1 MPDPIAERPSD
12 MKRRAWKLLLD
23 ASACASSIGYAHH
36 EEIEG
41 LRQEAKRL
49 LDERA
54 RVQKH
59 VTRAVHHPATH
70 HSAEA
75 SGAQPG
81 EPLEHFPRALRMTLL
96 CLGVEMFQAD
106 HIVGRAEGAKSKA
119 PGPYLGGKKVYCKK
133 GEGKW

>member
-1 MPDPIAERPSD
+1 MPDPISERPRD
-12 MKRRAWKLLLD
+12 MRRRARQLLLD

-81 EPLEHFPRALRMTLL
+81 EPLEQFPRALRRTLL
-96 CLGVEMFQAD
+96 ELRVEQTASFRRWCLDAQHVP
-106 HIVGRAEGAKSKA
+106 R
-119 PGPYLGGKKVYCKK
+119 GGSSFVCLPAQKM
-133 GEGKW
+133 

>member
-1 MPDPIAERPSD
+1 MPDPISERPRD
-12 MKRRAWKLLLD
+12 MRRRARQLLLD

-81 EPLEHFPRALRMTLL
+81 EPLEQFPRALRRTLL
-96 CLGVEMFQAD
+96 CLGVEQSQAD
-106 HIVGRAEGAKSKA
+106 HIIGRAEGAKSKA
-119 PGPYLGGKKVYCKK
+119 AGPKGGGKKGGGKK
-133 GEGKW
+133 REGKW

>member
-1 MPDPIAERPSD
+1 
-12 MKRRAWKLLLD
+12 MKRRAWKLLLE
-23 ASACASSIGYAHH
+23 ASACASTLGYAHH

-81 EPLEHFPRALRMTLL
+81 EPPEHFPRALRRTLL
-96 CLGVEMFQAD
+96 CLGVEMSQAD
-106 HIVGRAEGAKSKA
+106 HIIGRAEGAKSKA
-119 PGPYLGGKKVYCKK
+119 AGPKGGGKKGGRKNL
-133 GEGKW
+133 EGWW